1 MKIVFLTFYYP
12 PDLSAGSFRAV
23 TLVTAL
29 FKKISSEDELH
40 VITTHPN
47 RYPSHK
53 VVAEDIETEENITI
67 HRIKVPTHQS
77 GMTSQAL
84 TFTVFGW
91 YAIRYC
97 LDLKPD
103 FIIGSTSRLMTG
115 VLTWFSS
122 IVLNRRYF
130 IDLRDIFSETISDLL
145 LLKSRLLSWVSKRV
159 FSFIER
165 RLLQK
170 AAGVNVVSEGF
181 LDYFQIQGM
190 DTSKWSFFSHGVD
203 QEFIDVDLKSVVK
216 QPDIKTVLYA
226 GNIGSGQGLELIV
239 PEVALQLGSSFR
251 FQIVGDGSTRKLLGE
266 RLARLGVE
274 NVELLLPVGRE
285 LLIQYYNQ
293 ADILFLHLNDVPAFK
308 RVLPSKIFEYAAL
321 GKPIVAGLG
330 GYSAKFIEENVE
342 HSCLFNPG
350 DVDGCVGCVQSA
362 VTFYVNPSAVDR
374 FVEKFSR
381 EQIMEKMADHVLSIA
396 SPSIEPS
403 RA

>member
-122 IVLNRRYF
+122 IVVNRRYF

-145 LLKSRLLSWVSKRV
+145 LLKSRLLSWFSKRV

-181 LDYFQIQGM
+181 LDYFKIQGM
-190 DTSKWSFFSHGVD
+190 DTSKWTVFTNGVD
-203 QEFIDVDLKSVVK
+203 REFEYFDLHPVAK

-226 GNIGSGQGLELIV
+226 GNIGSGQGLDLIL
-239 PEVALQLGSSFR
+239 PEAALKLGSSFR
-251 FQIVGDGSTRKLLGE
+251 FQIVGDGSTRKLLGKT
-266 RLARLGVE
+266 LARLEVE

-285 LLIQYYNQ
+285 RLIQYYMK
-293 ADILFLHLNDVPAFK
+293 ADILFLHLNEVKAFK

-321 GKPIVAGLG
+321 GKPIVAGLS
-330 GYSAKFIEENVE
+330 GYSAKFIAENIE
-342 HSCLFNPG
+342 HGCLFNPG
-350 DVDGCVGCVQSA
+350 DVNGCVECFQNAATLIVE
-362 VTFYVNPSAVDR
+362 PSSVKR
-374 FVEKFSR
+374 FVKKFSR
-381 EQIMEKMADHVLSIA
+381 EHIMDKMADQVLYKA
-396 SPSIEPS
+396 QLH
-403 RA
+403 

>member
-77 GMTSQAL
+77 GMTSQAF
-84 TFTVFGW
+84 TFTVFSW
-91 YAIRYC
+91 HALRC
-97 LDLKPD
+97 CVHLKPD

-122 IVLNRRYF
+122 IVLNRRYL

-145 LLKSRLLSWVSKRV
+145 LLKSRLLSWFSKRV

-181 LDYFQIQGM
+181 LSYFKIQGM

-203 QEFIDVDLKSVVK
+203 QEFIDVNLKSVVK

-239 PEVALQLGSSFR
+239 PEVAIQLGSSFR

-285 LLIQYYNQ
+285 LLIHYYNQ

-342 HSCLFNPG
+342 HSFLFNPG
-350 DVDGCVGCVQSA
+350 DVDGCVECVQSA
-362 VTFYVNPSAVDR
+362 VTLYVKPSAVDR

-381 EQIMEKMADHVLSIA
+381 EQIMENMADHVLSIA
-396 SPSIEPS
+396 SPSIEPY